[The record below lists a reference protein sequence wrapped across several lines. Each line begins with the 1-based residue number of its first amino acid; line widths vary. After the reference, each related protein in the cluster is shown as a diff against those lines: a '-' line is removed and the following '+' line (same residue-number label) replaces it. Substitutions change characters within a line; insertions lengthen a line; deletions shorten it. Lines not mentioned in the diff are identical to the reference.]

1 MLTVSLH
8 GVKVVAPIG
17 LYPQEKIMP
26 NTFEVDVDVWVHTEP
41 GEPWPFVDY
50 AIINDVI
57 LSVFTPDVQL
67 LEELAQHIHH
77 RIKLQF
83 EDMVQKIKVCVRKLH
98 PPFSNEVAFSQVCWE
113 G

>member
-1 MLTVSLH
+1 
-8 GVKVVAPIG
+8 
-17 LYPQEKIMP
+17 
-26 NTFEVDVDVWVHTEP
+26 
-41 GEPWPFVDY
+41 
-50 AIINDVI
+50 
-57 LSVFTPDVQL
+57 VQL